1 MKKLKV
7 LILICRCR
15 VEVKIKFELN
25 GKKICAGD
33 GLNKKEAK
41 ADCAKNA
48 LAVIA
53 PNVYAAKYC

>member
-1 MKKLKV
+1 MKQIGRFTAYV
-7 LILICRCR
+7 
-15 VEVKIKFELN
+15 ELN

-53 PNVYAAKYC
+53 PNVYTAKYC